1 LDTYQNK
8 PCAYLTFS
16 TNSFVFQFCF
26 ELKIFSSS
34 VDYDRVDQLINDK
47 PHMINKT
54 IVHIQKYFSED
65 LQKTKHHDESSNE
78 NEKKK
83 FKCNQSELTTLENE
97 YDKACQQLT
106 DFNHDKSND
115 EFLIQLEHN
124 VENLQPTKKTF
135 NEQLFDKYTIDYILS
150 LTNEH
155 IQQRLIELEKET
167 HLLLLI
173 KQVNSQ
179 PTRCFSFE
187 NQFILLF

>member
-1 LDTYQNK
+1 M
-8 PCAYLTFS
+8 
-16 TNSFVFQFCF
+16 
-26 ELKIFSSS
+26 
-34 VDYDRVDQLINDK
+34 DYDRVDQLINDK

-65 LQKTKHHDESSNE
+65 LQRTKHHDESLNE

-106 DFNHDKSND
+106 DLNHNKSND

-124 VENLQPTKKTF
+124 VENLLKQIRNLQPTKKTF

-173 KQVNSQ
+173 KQVNSRL
-179 PTRCFSFE
+179 TLCFSFE
-187 NQFILLF
+187 NEYSFSLLF